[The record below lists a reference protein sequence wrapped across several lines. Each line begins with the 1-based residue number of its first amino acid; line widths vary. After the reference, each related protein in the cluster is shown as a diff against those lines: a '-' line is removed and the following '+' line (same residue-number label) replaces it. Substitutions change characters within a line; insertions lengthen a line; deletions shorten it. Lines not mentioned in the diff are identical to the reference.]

1 MPIPKNKDGLTL
13 RQELFVKNYLA
24 NGFAPRAAAI
34 AAGYSIKT
42 AHVQAAQL
50 LDNPKVKV
58 LIDTQKEALFNKC
71 DVTAERVVK
80 ELALLG
86 FSNMQDYIQ
95 VQKDGSAYLDL
106 TELTREQA
114 AAITQL
120 DTETYTDGHGEDAR
134 EVKRTRIKLADKKAP
149 LELLGDYLGIFKKS
163 GSSSQVNIL
172 INATAVESKLLGS

>member
-1 MPIPKNKDGLTL
+1 MPTPRNKDGLTL

-24 NGFAPRAAAI
+24 NGFAARAAAI

-42 AHVQAAQL
+42 AHVSANQL
-50 LDNPKVKV
+50 LENPKVKV
-58 LIDTQKEALFNKC
+58 LIDTQKEALFDKC

-86 FSNMQDYIQ
+86 FSNMSDYIQ
-95 VQKDGSAYLDL
+95 VQKDGSACLDL
-106 TELTREQA
+106 STLTREQA
-114 AAITQL
+114 AAITHF
-120 DTETYTDGHGEDAR
+120 DTEEYTDGHGEDAR

-163 GSSSQVNIL
+163 GSKSQVNIL